1 MDVLKDQAECPPAAV
16 GAIVDLVRA
25 ALAAYAGPA
34 RIEIDDIE
42 QLVGVLHVMRPNRA
56 EFAFFDGWLMM
67 LREEWSD
74 AAQLFRDLADRSLC
88 LPASRGMLLR
98 CLKAA
103 QEPGWQEEAR
113 KLVEEGGDDEVT
125 RLARVLLASDDVKQ
139 AVATAKRTGRFV
151 APDSVREFE
160 SGARAEAGGA
170 AAAPSQTTSDMQL
183 VLQYMRI

>member
-1 MDVLKDQAECPPAAV
+1 MDVLKDQAECPSAAV

-25 ALAAYAGPA
+25 ALAGHAGPA

-42 QLVGVLHVMRPNRA
+42 QLVEVLHVMRPERA

-74 AAQLFRDLADRSLC
+74 SARLFRDLADRSIC

-113 KLVEEGGDDEVT
+113 KLVEEGEDEEVT
-125 RLARVLLASDDVKQ
+125 RLAKVLLASDDVKQ

-151 APDSVREFE
+151 APDSAREFE
-160 SGARAEAGGA
+160 DGARPEASSTLA
-170 AAAPSQTTSDMQL
+170 TPSQPISDMQL